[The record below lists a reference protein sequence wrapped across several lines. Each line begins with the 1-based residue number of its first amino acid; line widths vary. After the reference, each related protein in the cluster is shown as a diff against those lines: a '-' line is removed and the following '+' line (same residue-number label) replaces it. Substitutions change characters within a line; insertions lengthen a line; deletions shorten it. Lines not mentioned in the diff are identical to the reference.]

1 MESKTFSEKTSEPLK
16 LSIQDVSSEYIN
28 KKKEHTIALRH
39 IDLDLPKGSITAILG
54 PSGCGKT
61 TLLRIIA
68 GFQDYGGLILLDGK
82 NIEDVPIQ
90 KRGLHYI
97 SQNRALYPRLTVFDN
112 IAFPLRMNKTPIDD
126 IRQRVH
132 EIADVFDIELLL
144 TRKPRQLSGGQQ
156 QKVALAR
163 GIANFASLFLLD
175 EAFSELAPL
184 EKRNIWNTILDIKER
199 YGSTF
204 LFVTHDPKEASAIAD
219 CLVIMDK
226 GQILQKGKPSEIA
239 SNPLNKEV
247 MDIMGGFGQ

>member
-1 MESKTFSEKTSEPLK
+1 M
-16 LSIQDVSSEYIN
+16 
-28 KKKEHTIALRH
+28 
-39 IDLDLPKGSITAILG
+39 
-54 PSGCGKT
+54 
-61 TLLRIIA
+61 
-68 GFQDYGGLILLDGK
+68 
-82 NIEDVPIQ
+82 
-90 KRGLHYI
+90 
-97 SQNRALYPRLTVFDN
+97 
-112 IAFPLRMNKTPIDD
+112 
-126 IRQRVH
+126 
-132 EIADVFDIELLL
+132 
-144 TRKPRQLSGGQQ
+144 
-156 QKVALAR
+156 AR